1 MCNDHSEE
9 TSNNYSKQ
17 KNTGETSS
25 DKTPSAT
32 NGKIN
37 LVGGHIN

>member
-1 MCNDHSEE
+1 MCNDTSEDA
-9 TSNNYSKQ
+9 SNNYSNQ

-25 DKTPSAT
+25 DKTPTAA